1 MKSHITDGAISEL
14 QVAALLLE
22 HGWAVAFPFT
32 HQNPYDLIIYKDGK
46 VRTVQVKSGTF
57 AENQHT
63 VIKADFNYYGEVDY
77 IILHDR
83 IQQQFYIFSKGE
95 LNGRRTITMDP
106 KRHTQQLNNWKRI
119 K

>member
-32 HQNPYDLIIYKDGK
+32 HQNPFDLIIYKDAK
-46 VRTVQVKSGTF
+46 VRTVQVKSGTY
-57 AENQHT
+57 ADNQHT
-63 VIKADFNYYGEVDY
+63 VIKSDYSKYAEVDY

-83 IQQQFYIFSKGE
+83 IQHQFYIFSKGE
-95 LNGRRTITMDP
+95 LNNRRTVTMDP
-106 KRHTQQLNNWKRI
+106 KRHSQQLNNWKRI
-119 K
+119 Q